1 MCSKGPPRLW
11 TFNEHGWTHAT
22 WNSEFWPRTTPTVT
36 TDGSQKPD
44 SDGLR
49 PDRRRWWPGE
59 TAHLAVDGAEE
70 TLCAARVSGF
80 VLVDG
85 VDRDDADVPWCWV
98 CTSTAG
104 E

>member
-1 MCSKGPPRLW
+1 M
-11 TFNEHGWTHAT
+11 
-22 WNSEFWPRTTPTVT
+22 EFRVLAENY
-36 TDGSQKPD
+36 TDRYDRRQSKPD